1 MIPTTSPAGPRVRVL
16 GIDPGSVKT
25 GWGVVDVLGARR
37 VVHVDN
43 GVLFLD
49 DSAALPRRLLE
60 LSRRLVEVASA
71 YAPDVA
77 VVEDV
82 FVAKGARSALVL
94 GQARGAAL
102 AALGMAGLDVHGYAT
117 ARVKARVA
125 GRGAATKEQV
135 QEMVRVALGLP
146 EVPFEDAADALAVAL
161 CHAYEIDA
169 PPALRAQS
177 TAKRLSSS
185 SSQTR
190 KGLLALARAQGKL

>member
-1 MIPTTSPAGPRVRVL
+1 MRIL
-16 GIDPGSVKT
+16 GIDPGSMKT
-25 GWGVVDVLGARR
+25 GWGVVDVTATGRKVA
-37 VVHVDN
+37 HVDN

-49 DSAALPRRLLE
+49 DDAALPKRLLE

-71 YAPDVA
+71 HAPDVA

-102 AALGMAGLDVHGYAT
+102 AALGMAGLEVLGYPT

-135 QEMVRVALGLP
+135 QEMVRVALALP

-161 CHAYEIDA
+161 CHAYELEA
-169 PPALRAQS
+169 PAAVRAA
-177 TAKRLSSS
+177 TAARRPSSS
-185 SSQTR
+185 SSSSKTR